1 MRPALRRLWLQIH
14 RYAALGLGW
23 LLALA
28 ALLGALLTVARP
40 LDRALHPELFTR
52 PGATAS
58 ASASGSL
65 EDMRAQLR
73 RELGDA
79 ASFTLRPP
87 RNASD
92 TLWVYVSGPWDG
104 IVFLDPASGRELGR
118 RGEHEGF
125 YNLLFE
131 LHSALLLG
139 DTGKAVLTTAAGVYL
154 LLLVTGLVLWWPVRW
169 PPSLRIRWGRPV
181 LRAVFDLHSVGGAVL
196 GFLVA
201 VSVVTGAYMAWPPL
215 RPLVSSLFG
224 EKPVAPPR
232 VTPKSAPAD
241 GAPTLDALVA
251 RAQALFPQGMVGYVQ
266 VPAKATQPVRVR
278 FKLPEDPHPNGL
290 TSVWLHPATGEVLDT
305 VRFDRLDAGHRAVSV
320 IYPLHTGALG
330 GPLHTVLTG
339 LLGASLAA
347 LGGTGLWLWWKRR
360 RPQAQA
366 ATRPRATN
374 PGRS

>member
-14 RYAALGLGW
+14 RYTALGIGW
-23 LLALA
+23 LLAFA
-28 ALLGALLTVARP
+28 ALLGALLTVAKP

-52 PGATAS
+52 PAASEPATAS
-58 ASASGSL
+58 L
-65 EDMRAQLR
+65 EAIRTQLR
-73 RELGDA
+73 RELGEG
-79 ASFTLRPP
+79 ASFTMRPP
-87 RNASD
+87 RTSAD
-92 TLWVYVSGPWDG
+92 TLWVYVAGPWDG

-169 PPSLRIRWGRPV
+169 PPSFRIRWGRPA
-181 LRAVFDLHSVGGAVL
+181 LRAVFDLHSIGGAVL
-196 GFLVA
+196 GLLIA

-215 RPLVSSLFG
+215 RPWVSSLFG
-224 EKPVAPPR
+224 EKPVAAPR
-232 VTPKSAPAD
+232 VTPQPAPAA
-241 GAPTLDALVA
+241 GVPTLDALVA

-266 VPAKATQPVRVR
+266 VPAKASQPVRVR

-290 TSVWLHPATGEVLDT
+290 TSVWLHPATGEVLGT

-330 GPLHTVLTG
+330 GPLHTVVTG
-339 LLGASLAA
+339 LLGAGLAA

-360 RPQAQA
+360 RPQVQA
-366 ATRPRATN
+366 AARQRAASLGRP
-374 PGRS
+374 